1 IVIIKCNNFDIY
13 AQLLY
18 NSTYID
24 YLRRLYT
31 MGAKWIKIG
40 VLYFIIG
47 IAIGLFMSATI
58 DLRWGAA
65 HAHVN
70 VVGWLS
76 TVLIGVV
83 YSVYPKAGNSS
94 LGKGAFWLYNIGLPF
109 LLASMFM
116 VQIASVRGIAHYFTF
131 TAGAA
136 VTLGVI
142 LFIITV
148 YTHVHEDKA
157 VTRQ

>member
-1 IVIIKCNNFDIY
+1 
-13 AQLLY
+13 
-18 NSTYID
+18 
-24 YLRRLYT
+24 

-58 DLRWGAA
+58 QLQWGAA

-83 YSVYPKAGNSS
+83 YSVYPKAGNSV
-94 LGKGAFWLYNIGLPF
+94 LGKASFWLYNIGLPF

-116 VQIASVRGIAHYFTF
+116 VQIVSARPFAHTFTF
-131 TAGAA
+131 AGGAV

-142 LFIITV
+142 LFIINV
-148 YTHVHEDKA
+148 YMNVHEEDA

>member
-1 IVIIKCNNFDIY
+1 
-13 AQLLY
+13 
-18 NSTYID
+18 
-24 YLRRLYT
+24 

-47 IAIGLFMSATI
+47 ISIGLFMSATI

-76 TVLIGVV
+76 TVLIGLV
-83 YSVYPKAGNSS
+83 YSVYPKAGNSP
-94 LGKGAFWLYNIGLPF
+94 LGKTAFWLYNVGLPF

-116 VQIASVRGIAHYFTF
+116 VQIQSLLSVAHIFTF
-131 TAGAA
+131 VAGGA
-136 VTLGVI
+136 VAVGVI
-142 LFIITV
+142 
-148 YTHVHEDKA
+148 
-157 VTRQ
+157 